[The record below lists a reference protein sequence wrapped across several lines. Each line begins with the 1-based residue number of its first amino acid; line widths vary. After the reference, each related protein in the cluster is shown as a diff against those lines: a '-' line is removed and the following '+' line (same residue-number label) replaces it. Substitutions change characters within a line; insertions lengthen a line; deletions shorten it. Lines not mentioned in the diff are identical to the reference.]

1 MLVQYRGRSC
11 TQNQL
16 HPMGPID
23 QITADQIR
31 EHYDSLAFIYRA
43 FWGDHIHHG
52 LFTDSES
59 PAEGQVKMLSHCVEI
74 LGLRGG
80 EEVLDVGSGHG
91 GTLIY
96 LAQEFGC
103 SGTGLTISPKQARIA
118 NAHAERSHMREKLTF
133 IVGDADCYPFLAN
146 VFDVVWVME
155 SSEHFLDKQVFFRNV
170 AHTLRPG
177 GKLLLAAW
185 TGSMHKPKVAE
196 VARAFLCPELWTR
209 EQYELAIESAD
220 LNVTYGEDLS
230 ANVMRTWEICRDRV
244 AMAKPVL
251 KLMPHAVQ
259 EFAAGMDL
267 ILEAY
272 RSGNLT
278 YTVISAGLP

>member
-1 MLVQYRGRSC
+1 MATR
-11 TQNQL
+11 TE
-16 HPMGPID
+16 
-23 QITADQIR
+23 ITADQIK

-52 LFTDSES
+52 LFRDSES
-59 PAEGQVKMLSHCVEI
+59 PAEAQVKMLSHCVEI
-74 LGLRGG
+74 LGSHGG
-80 EEVLDVGSGHG
+80 EEVLDVGCGHG

-96 LAQEFGC
+96 LVQTLGC

-118 NAHAERSHMREKLTF
+118 KENAARAGLGNRLSF
-133 IVGDADCYPFLAN
+133 VIGDADRFSFPAGA
-146 VFDVVWVME
+146 FDVVWVME
-155 SSEHFLDKQVFFRNV
+155 SSEHFQDKTRLFRNV
-170 AHTLRPG
+170 TRTLRPG

-185 TGSMHKPKVAE
+185 TGSMDNPRVAA

-209 EQYELAIESAD
+209 EQYELAIESAG
-220 LNVTYGEDLS
+220 LNVAYTEDLS
-230 ANVMRTWEICRDRV
+230 ANVVRTWEVCRERGNL
-244 AMAKPVL
+244 AKPVL
-251 KLMPHAVQ
+251 KLMPRAVQ

-272 RSGNLT
+272 RSGDLT